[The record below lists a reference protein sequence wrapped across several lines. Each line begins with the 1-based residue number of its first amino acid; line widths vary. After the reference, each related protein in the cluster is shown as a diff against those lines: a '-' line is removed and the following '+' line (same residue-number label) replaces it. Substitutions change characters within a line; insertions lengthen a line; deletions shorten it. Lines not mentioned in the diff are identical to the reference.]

1 MQNNTLFEQMKL
13 FYFVAAVFFIIFHF
27 HCFAVF
33 ATTYNRLFCL
43 ALLLML
49 ALHLFSINLVE

>member
-13 FYFVAAVFFIIFHF
+13 FYFVAAVFFVIFHF
-27 HCFAVF
+27 HCVLLFSLLH
-33 ATTYNRLFCL
+33 TTDCFV
-43 ALLLML
+43 LLLML